1 MLGVYKG
8 ASQSNGYGE
17 DLIEDF
23 GEGGLAPLL
32 AATTP
37 LPAATPAPLHPA
49 ATTTTTAAW
58 AVTMYGTPNKDYLH
72 YYTAVTIVL
81 TILPPGS
88 TLSKGSFNFSN
99 GRSARM
105 EGGHE

>member
-1 MLGVYKG
+1 MSRCCVYKRAG
-8 ASQSNGYGE
+8 SHNRACIGSQEPGWRRS
-17 DLIEDF
+17 EDF

-58 AVTMYGTPNKDYLH
+58 AVAMYGTPNKDYLH

-81 TILPPGS
+81 TTTPW
-88 TLSKGSFNFSN
+88 
-99 GRSARM
+99 
-105 EGGHE
+105 

>member
-1 MLGVYKG
+1 M
-8 ASQSNGYGE
+8 ASIGSE
-17 DLIEDF
+17 EP
-23 GEGGLAPLL
+23 GEGRAEPLP

-58 AVTMYGTPNKDYLH
+58 AVAMYGTPKKDHLH

-81 TILPPGS
+81 TS
-88 TLSKGSFNFSN
+88 TPW
-99 GRSARM
+99 
-105 EGGHE
+105 